1 MSYKK
6 RKKRFGKRTNKMS
19 YEKYL
24 MSNKS
29 HTKKFE
35 IHPTELV
42 NLSKKIEIKSL
53 EIVLRPM
60 GFLDKSS
67 IWLDEKTSMKFKKQ
81 MGTGVTLKKIYNDK
95 AIYIVDPKKAHLN
108 KIEKFYDK
116 LEEFQGG
123 FVDMEMLTFVY
134 LYNVS
139 PEIIDEFFL
148 TRVNKNFTG

>member
-1 MSYKK
+1 
-6 RKKRFGKRTNKMS
+6 
-19 YEKYL
+19 
-24 MSNKS
+24 
-29 HTKKFE
+29 
-35 IHPTELV
+35 
-42 NLSKKIEIKSL
+42 
-53 EIVLRPM
+53 
-60 GFLDKSS
+60 
-67 IWLDEKTSMKFKKQ
+67 MKFKRQ